1 MSEAASWLIP
11 DWPAPTAVR
20 AVVTTRCNGVSRAP
34 YASLNLGWRTGDRL
48 EHVAENRRRLRAGL
62 NLPEEPRWLHQV
74 HGVRAVAAEV
84 VRRDATRA
92 DAVWTAHEGIV
103 CAIQTADCLPVF
115 ICDRQARRV
124 ALVHAG
130 WRGLAAGVIE
140 AAHTALGVPGE
151 RLMAWLGPAIGAQ
164 AFEVGDEVRR
174 AFVARDPNHAGAFR
188 IGRRDRW
195 LADLY
200 WLARYRLRCCGI
212 EHVYGGGF
220 CTATETWRFY
230 SYRRDERT
238 GRMASLIWLTAPR

>member
-20 AVVTTRCNGVSRAP
+20 AVVTTRCHGVSRAP
-34 YASLNLGWRTGDRL
+34 YASLNLGARTGDRPD
-48 EHVAENRRRLRAGL
+48 HVAENRRRLRAGL
-62 NLPEEPRWLHQV
+62 NLPEEPRWLCQV
-74 HGVRAVAAEV
+74 HGVRVVAGEV
-84 VRRDATRA
+84 VTRDATRA
-92 DAVWTAHEGIV
+92 DAVWTAHTGIV

-115 ICDRQARRV
+115 LCDRHARRV

-174 AFVARDPNHAGAFR
+174 ALVGRDTHHAAAFR
-188 IGRRDRW
+188 SGGRNRW

-200 WLARYRLRCCGI
+200 LLARYRLRSCGI

-220 CTATETWRFY
+220 CTATEAQRFY
-230 SYRRDERT
+230 SYRRDGRT
-238 GRMASLIWLTAPR
+238 GRMASLIWLAPLR